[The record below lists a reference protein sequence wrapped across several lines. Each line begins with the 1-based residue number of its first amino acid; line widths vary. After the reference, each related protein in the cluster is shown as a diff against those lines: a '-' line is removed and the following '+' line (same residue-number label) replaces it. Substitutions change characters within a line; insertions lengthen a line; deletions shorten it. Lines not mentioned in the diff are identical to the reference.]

1 MKHLIIL
8 IALITFSANA
18 QGSLFVSS
26 EADFRNAIM
35 GSPVNEPAYD
45 GIFSIGYRNGSAT
58 FQASYEIF
66 KAIGFQSFNIR
77 GGKVFELARN
87 FKLTPMAG
95 LGMTLREPDWAKRLT
110 PSLDLSLQPE
120 YHFRNWLFVFLRAES
135 RYRGDLD
142 RIVNSGFFGTGV
154 KI

>member
-1 MKHLIIL
+1 MKKLLIL
-8 IALITFSANA
+8 LLITTFCQA

-26 EADFRNAIM
+26 EADVRNAIM

-45 GIFSIGYRNGSAT
+45 GIFSIGYRTGSAT
-58 FQASYEIF
+58 FQASYETF

-87 FKLTPMAG
+87 FKLTPIAG
-95 LGMTLREPDWAKRLT
+95 TGMTLRERDWAKRLT

-120 YHFRNWLFVFLRAES
+120 YHFRNWFVFLRGEG

-142 RIVNSGFFGTGV
+142 RIVNSGFFGIGV